1 MKKLLILAVVVVVGL
16 LFTSTALKAQVRP
29 TTLYSTAY
37 GNATDTIT
45 NTTAHY
51 FPTPRLIV
59 KPSDIV
65 CLSVRAVEIS
75 GTTDGII
82 SLEASCDSVTWYP
95 YFTGTDMKDTTGGP
109 LQLDLADVTTVQG
122 IRWRLK
128 DVGDLYLRA
137 KIVGVGTVSISVTSK
152 YWVKKD

>member
-1 MKKLLILAVVVVVGL
+1 MKKLLAFIIGIGVLSFAPTV
-16 LFTSTALKAQVRP
+16 SNAQVRP

-51 FPTPRLIV
+51 FPTPKLTIGPR
-59 KPSDIV
+59 DIV
-65 CLSVRAVEIS
+65 CLSVRAIEIS
-75 GTTDGII
+75 GTTDGLVT
-82 SLEASCDSVTWYP
+82 LEASSDSVTWYP
-95 YFTGTDMKDTTGGP
+95 YFSGTVMKDTTGGP

-122 IRWRLK
+122 IRWRLTE
-128 DVGDLYLRA
+128 VGDYYLRA
-137 KIVGVGTVSISVTSK
+137 KIVGVGTPSISVTSK

>member
-1 MKKLLILAVVVVVGL
+1 MKKILLLTIGLGALSLTPVV
-16 LFTSTALKAQVRP
+16 SKAQVRP

-45 NTTAHY
+45 NSTAHY
-51 FPTPRLIV
+51 FPTPKLTISPR
-59 KPSDIV
+59 DIV

-95 YFTGTDMKDTTGGP
+95 YFGGTDMKDTTGGP
-109 LQLDLADVTTVQG
+109 LQFDLADVTTVQG
-122 IRWRLK
+122 IRWRLTE
-128 DVGDLYLRA
+128 VGDYYLRA